1 MVLPFTLQQLR
12 IFKAIAS
19 EKNFTQ
25 AAEIL
30 FVSQPSISKQIK
42 TLESRLGILLLTRTG
57 NKISLTEAGKVF
69 LQYSER
75 ILALCEESCR
85 ALNDL
90 KDGERGNLKVGA
102 SQTIGAY
109 LMPRVLTLFAQS
121 YPQIT
126 LSIDIDSTRI
136 IAKKVADRI
145 IDIAIVGG
153 DIPTGL
159 KKNLEIEDFV
169 DDELI
174 LIIPKSHPFA
184 RKKKKKISR
193 EDLYHLNFIT
203 LNSNSTIHKFIDN
216 ILIQNNIQ
224 TKQFN
229 VIMELNSIEAIK
241 TAVSLGLGAAFVSSS
256 AIEKE
261 IELKTVEIIRIEN
274 IKITRTLSI
283 ITNTDSHRSKAFDFF
298 YNELWLVKNLS
309 FTLTKDQ
316 QDIIKEIED
325 NLKKDKKMLRLL
337 QGDVGSGKT
346 IISIIS
352 GLNVIASG
360 FQVAMMCPTEILATQ
375 HLNLIKSI
383 TQGLDIKV
391 EILSSGVNKKRQIEI
406 KKELIDGKIN
416 FLIGTHSLYN

>member
-19 EKNFTQ
+19 ERSFTN

-30 FVSQPSISKQIK
+30 FVSQPSLSKQIK
-42 TLESRLGILLLTRTG
+42 TLENHLGILLLHRTG
-57 NKISLTEAGKVF
+57 TKIVLTEAGIIF

-121 YPQIT
+121 YPQIN
-126 LSIDIDSTRI
+126 LHIDIDSTRI
-136 IAKKVADRI
+136 IAKKVADRRL
-145 IDIAIVGG
+145 DIAVVGG
-153 DIPTGL
+153 DIPVSL

-169 DDELI
+169 QDELI
-174 LIIPKSHPFA
+174 LIISKSHPFA
-184 RKKKKKISR
+184 KKKKKQISK

-203 LNSNSTIHKFIDN
+203 LNSNSTIHKFIN
-216 ILIQNNIQ
+216 NTLIQNNIQ

-229 VIMELNSIEAIK
+229 VIMELNSMEAIK

-261 IELKTVEIIRIEN
+261 LELKTVEIIPIEN
-274 IKITRTLSI
+274 ITITRTLSI
-283 ITNTDSHRSKAFDFF
+283 ITNPDLHRSKAFDFF
-298 YNELWLVKNLS
+298 YHELWLLKNL
-309 FTLTKDQ
+309 
-316 QDIIKEIED
+316 
-325 NLKKDKKMLRLL
+325 
-337 QGDVGSGKT
+337 
-346 IISIIS
+346 
-352 GLNVIASG
+352 
-360 FQVAMMCPTEILATQ
+360 
-375 HLNLIKSI
+375 
-383 TQGLDIKV
+383 
-391 EILSSGVNKKRQIEI
+391 
-406 KKELIDGKIN
+406 
-416 FLIGTHSLYN
+416 